1 MGLYIIQF
9 SLFLAVFYVAY
20 LLFLKKETFFN
31 YNRLYLLL
39 TPCLALLLPFIT
51 LDFLR
56 PKDSTGAAFI
66 NLPPV
71 LLGDFAVA
79 AEETQAV
86 THNLKA
92 FNWSQFLWQNGFLIL
107 YGIGFC
113 VAFLL
118 LIKKWNQ
125 FRKFKK
131 SGIQKQQDGI
141 FYSEIQN
148 SRIACT
154 FYNQIFIGSEIN
166 EKERQHI
173 LQHEWVHVTQNHSL
187 DLFYFEILKL
197 LFWFHPAVFA
207 YQKQI
212 TSLHEFIADEH
223 VTQNTSK
230 INYYQSLL
238 NVAFGTHQISFINQF
253 FNHSLIKKRIV
264 MLQKSKSAAQAKLKY
279 LIVLPLIAAMLT
291 YVSCSENEETVETTQ
306 SELPAPPPPPAPSAN
321 FSQEDA
327 QMMNELHQELL
338 EMEKEEKSF
347 MEISNAFM
355 TEKDKHI
362 KSKESYYRLRVY
374 GDWIMKNNKT
384 RKIEEGT
391 WNEEDEKRHNYMK
404 AKEYNQTYE
413 DYVAYR
419 KTQDKEDFVSPRGVP
434 FSSIETV
441 PTFPGCDEESNNTIR
456 KQCFSDKIRNF
467 VNNNFDVG
475 LGKKLGLT
483 GENRVY
489 VRFVIAND
497 GSIEDVQARA
507 PHPELQKEAERVV
520 NSLPQMQPGTQDGK
534 PVNVLY
540 SLPIIFKI
548 H

>member
-1 MGLYIIQF
+1 MELYTVQF

-20 LLFLKKETFFN
+20 LLFFKKETFFN
-31 YNRLYLLL
+31 YNRIYLLI
-39 TPCLALLLPFIT
+39 TPRLALLLPFII

-56 PKDSTGAAFI
+56 PKDSTGATFI

-79 AEETQAV
+79 AEEIQAGNN
-86 THNLKA
+86 NLEA

-125 FRKFKK
+125 FIKFKK
-131 SGIQKQQDGI
+131 SGIQKQQEGI

-187 DLFYFEILKL
+187 DLLFFEILKL
-197 LFWFHPAVFA
+197 LFWFHPAVYF
-207 YQKQI
+207 YQKEI
-212 TSLHEFIADEH
+212 TSLHEFIADEK
-223 VTQNTSK
+223 VVRNSSK
-230 INYYQSLL
+230 ITYYQNLL
-238 NVAFGTHQISFINQF
+238 NVAFGTHHISFINQF

-291 YVSCSENEETVETTQ
+291 YVSCSENIETVETNQ
-306 SELPAPPPPPAPSAN
+306 SDLPAPPPPPAPPTEWLLTDGTEN
-321 FSQEDA
+321 YGVIEVEDI
-327 QMMNELHQELL
+327 NNLTDDENRRFRELSKKIIEDKVMYKLVITDG
-338 EMEKEEKSF
+338 ENKKVYDF
-347 MEISNAFM
+347 DKNSN
-355 TEKDKHI
+355 
-362 KSKESYYRLRVY
+362 
-374 GDWIMKNNKT
+374 
-384 RKIEEGT
+384 IET
-391 WNEEDEKRHNYMK
+391 D
-404 AKEYNQTYE
+404 
-413 DYVAYR
+413 
-419 KTQDKEDFVSPRGVP
+419 GVP
-434 FSSIETV
+434 FSAIETV
-441 PTFPGCDEESNNTIR
+441 PTYPGCDEGSNNTIR
-456 KQCFSDKIRNF
+456 KQCFSDKIKDF

-475 LGKKLGLT
+475 LGKRLGLT
-483 GENRVY
+483 GKNRVY
-489 VRFVIAND
+489 VRFVIAKD
-497 GSIEDVQARA
+497 GSIKDVDSRA
-507 PHPELQKEAERVV
+507 SHPELQKEAERVV
-520 NSLPQMQPGTQDGK
+520 NSLPRMQPGMQDGK

-548 H
+548 E

>member
-1 MGLYIIQF
+1 MGLYIVQF

-31 YNRLYLLL
+31 YNRIYLLL

-56 PKDSTGAAFI
+56 PKDSTGTAFI

-71 LLGDFAVA
+71 LLGDFAVS

-86 THNLKA
+86 THNLETI
-92 FNWSQFLWQNGFLIL
+92 NWTQILWQNGFLIL
-107 YGIGFC
+107 YGIGFSI
-113 VAFLL
+113 AFLL

-125 FRKFKK
+125 FRKFKQ
-131 SGIQKQQDGI
+131 SGILKQQDGI

-154 FYNQIFIGSEIN
+154 FYNQIFIGSEIK

-187 DLFYFEILKL
+187 DLLFFEILKL

-279 LIVLPLIAAMLT
+279 LIILPLIAAMLT
-291 YVSCSENEETVETTQ
+291 YVSCTENEETVETNQ
-306 SELPAPPPPPAPSAN
+306 SELPAPPPPPAPPAN
-321 FSQEDA
+321 LSQEDA
-327 QMMNELHQELL
+327 QLVNELQEELVR
-338 EMEKEEKSF
+338 MKNDGKTTKEIAKEFYDVNIHKSTPSR
-347 MEISNAFM
+347 EN
-355 TEKDKHI
+355 
-362 KSKESYYRLRVY
+362 YYRSMLY
-374 GDWIMKNNKT
+374 MKYTYQDYNNSVDSDK
-384 RKIEEGT
+384 KIEDFEIIPYDEYLEFRKYT
-391 WNEEDEKRHNYMK
+391 KNALLPPPPPPATHEE
-404 AKEYNQTYE
+404 
-413 DYVAYR
+413 
-419 KTQDKEDFVSPRGVP
+419 GVP
-434 FSSIETV
+434 FSAIETV
-441 PTFPGCDEESNNTIR
+441 PTYPGCDEESNNTIR
-456 KQCFSDKIRNF
+456 KQCFSDKIKDF

-489 VRFVIAND
+489 VRFVIAKD
-497 GSIEDVQARA
+497 GSIKDVQARA
-507 PHPELQKEAERVV
+507 PHPKLQEEAERVV
-520 NSLPQMQPGTQDGK
+520 NSLPKMQPGIQNSQ

-548 H
+548 D

>member
-1 MGLYIIQF
+1 MGLYIVQF

-31 YNRLYLLL
+31 YNRIYLLL
-39 TPCLALLLPFIT
+39 TPFLALLLPFIT

-86 THNLKA
+86 THNLEV

-107 YGIGFC
+107 HGIGFC

-125 FRKFKK
+125 FRKFKQR
-131 SGIQKQQDGI
+131 GIQKQQDGI
-141 FYSEIQN
+141 FYKEIQN
-148 SRIACT
+148 SRVACT

-187 DLFYFEILKL
+187 DLLFFEILKL
-197 LFWFHPAVFA
+197 LFWFHPAVYF
-207 YQKQI
+207 YQKEI
-212 TSLHEFIADEH
+212 TSLHEFIADEK
-223 VTQNTSK
+223 VVRNLSK
-230 INYYQSLL
+230 LTYYQNLL
-238 NVAFGTHQISFINQF
+238 NVAFGTHHISFINQF

-279 LIVLPLIAAMLT
+279 LILLPLMAAMLT
-291 YVSCSENEETVETTQ
+291 YVSCSENEEAVETTQ
-306 SELPAPPPPPAPSAN
+306 SELPTPPPPPAPPAN
-321 FSQEDA
+321 LSQEDA
-327 QMMNELHQELL
+327 QMMNQLYTELTN
-338 EMEKEEKSF
+338 MKKEGKS
-347 MEISNAFM
+347 MNEISKVFYDANIHKYIPSR
-355 TEKDKHI
+355 ED
-362 KSKESYYRLRVY
+362 YYRSMVY
-374 GDWIMKNNKT
+374 IKFTYQNYNSSIDSDK
-384 RKIEEGT
+384 KIEDFEIIPY
-391 WNEEDEKRHNYMK
+391 DEYLKFRRHTKDALIPPPPPPSNL
-404 AKEYNQTYE
+404 EN
-413 DYVAYR
+413 
-419 KTQDKEDFVSPRGVP
+419 GIP
-434 FSSIETV
+434 FSAIETL
-441 PTFPGCDEESNNTIR
+441 PTYPGCDEGSNNTIR

-489 VRFVIAND
+489 VRFVISKD
-497 GSIEDVQARA
+497 GGIEDVQARA
-507 PHPELQKEAERVV
+507 PHLELQKEAERVV
-520 NSLPQMQPGTQDGK
+520 NSLPQMQPGMQDGK

-540 SLPIIFKI
+540 SFPIIFKI
-548 H
+548 D

>member
-1 MGLYIIQF
+1 MALYIVQF

-31 YNRLYLLL
+31 YNRIYLLL

-56 PKDSTGAAFI
+56 PKDSTGTAFI

-86 THNLKA
+86 THNLEA
-92 FNWSQFLWQNGFLIL
+92 INWNQILWQNGFLIL
-107 YGIGFC
+107 YGIGFSI
-113 VAFLL
+113 ALLL

-125 FRKFKK
+125 FRKFKI

-187 DLFYFEILKL
+187 DLLFFEILKL

-291 YVSCSENEETVETTQ
+291 YVSCSENEETVETNQ
-306 SELPAPPPPPAPSAN
+306 SELPAPPPPPAPPT
-321 FSQEDA
+321 
-327 QMMNELHQELL
+327 ELL
-338 EMEKEEKSF
+338 LPDETENYGVIEVEDINNLTDDENRRFRELSKKIIEDKVMHKLVITDGENKKVYDF
-347 MEISNAFM
+347 DKNSN
-355 TEKDKHI
+355 
-362 KSKESYYRLRVY
+362 
-374 GDWIMKNNKT
+374 
-384 RKIEEGT
+384 IET
-391 WNEEDEKRHNYMK
+391 D
-404 AKEYNQTYE
+404 
-413 DYVAYR
+413 
-419 KTQDKEDFVSPRGVP
+419 GVP

-441 PTFPGCDEESNNTIR
+441 PAYPGCDLISNNETI
-456 KQCFSDKIRNF
+456 KDCTSSLISQF
-467 VNNNFDVG
+467 VNSTFNTKAVEKFA
-475 LGKKLGLT
+475 KKGSNKIYVKFTISKT
-483 GENRVY
+483 GN
-489 VRFVIAND
+489 
-497 GSIEDVQARA
+497 IEDIKARA
-507 PHPELQKEAERVV
+507 ASPELAEEAKRVV
-520 NSLPQMQPGTQDGK
+520 AQLPKMQPGIQDGK

>member
-1 MGLYIIQF
+1 MGLYIVQF

-20 LLFLKKETFFN
+20 LLFLKKETFFD

-56 PKDSTGAAFI
+56 PKDSTGTAYI

-86 THNLKA
+86 THNLEGI
-92 FNWSQFLWQNGFLIL
+92 NWTQILWQNGFLIL
-107 YGIGFC
+107 YGIGFSI
-113 VAFLL
+113 AFLL

-125 FRKFKK
+125 FRKFKQ
-131 SGIQKQQDGI
+131 SGILKQQDGI
-141 FYSEIQN
+141 FYSEIKN

-154 FYNQIFIGSEIN
+154 FYNQIFIGSEIK

-187 DLFYFEILKL
+187 DLLFFEILKL

-279 LIVLPLIAAMLT
+279 LIILPLIAAMLT
-291 YVSCSENEETVETTQ
+291 YVSCTENKETVETNQ
-306 SELPAPPPPPAPSAN
+306 SELPDPPPPPAPPAN
-321 FSQEDA
+321 LSQEDA
-327 QMMNELHQELL
+327 QLVNELQEELVR
-338 EMEKEEKSF
+338 MKNDGKTTKEIAKEFYDVNIHKSTPSR
-347 MEISNAFM
+347 EN
-355 TEKDKHI
+355 
-362 KSKESYYRLRVY
+362 YYRSMLY
-374 GDWIMKNNKT
+374 MKYTYQDYNNSVDSDK
-384 RKIEEGT
+384 KIEDFEIIPYDEYLEFRKYT
-391 WNEEDEKRHNYMK
+391 KNALLPPPPPPATHEE
-404 AKEYNQTYE
+404 
-413 DYVAYR
+413 
-419 KTQDKEDFVSPRGVP
+419 GVP
-434 FSSIETV
+434 FSAIETV
-441 PTFPGCDEESNNTIR
+441 PTYPGCDEESNNTIR
-456 KQCFSDKIRNF
+456 KQCFSDKIKDF

-489 VRFVIAND
+489 VRFVIAKD
-497 GSIEDVQARA
+497 GSIKDVQARA
-507 PHPELQKEAERVV
+507 PHPKLQEEAERVV
-520 NSLPQMQPGTQDGK
+520 NSLPKMQPGIQNSQ

-548 H
+548 D

>member
-1 MGLYIIQF
+1 MGLYIVQF

-31 YNRLYLLL
+31 YNRIYLLL

-56 PKDSTGAAFI
+56 PKDSTGTAFI

-86 THNLKA
+86 THNLEA
-92 FNWSQFLWQNGFLIL
+92 INWNQILWQNGFLIL

-279 LIVLPLIAAMLT
+279 LIVLPLMAAMLT
-291 YVSCSENEETVETTQ
+291 YVSCSENDIVEENAITDNKLENYKKDGKEELLTVFESKTIEVNNVDNLTIEEDKKFKNTLQ
-306 SELPAPPPPPAPSAN
+306 QAMDNGKNIEIVIKDANNKRIVKINSSGNDIPLPPSPPALPTTS
-321 FSQEDA
+321 S
-327 QMMNELHQELL
+327 
-338 EMEKEEKSF
+338 
-347 MEISNAFM
+347 EI
-355 TEKDKHI
+355 D
-362 KSKESYYRLRVY
+362 
-374 GDWIMKNNKT
+374 
-384 RKIEEGT
+384 
-391 WNEEDEKRHNYMK
+391 
-404 AKEYNQTYE
+404 
-413 DYVAYR
+413 
-419 KTQDKEDFVSPRGVP
+419 VP
-434 FSSIETV
+434 FSAIETV
-441 PTFPGCDEESNNTIR
+441 PTYPGCDEGSNNTIR
-456 KQCFSDKIRNF
+456 KQCFSDKIKDF

-475 LGKKLGLT
+475 LGKRLGLT

-489 VRFVIAND
+489 VRFVIAKD
-497 GSIEDVQARA
+497 GSIKDVDSRA
-507 PHPELQKEAERVV
+507 SHPELQTEAERVV
-520 NSLPQMQPGTQDGK
+520 NSLPKMQPGIQDGK

-548 H
+548 D

>member
-1 MGLYIIQF
+1 MGLYIVQF

-31 YNRLYLLL
+31 YNRIYLLL

-56 PKDSTGAAFI
+56 PKDSTGTAFI

-71 LLGDFAVA
+71 LLGDFAVS

-86 THNLKA
+86 THNLEA
-92 FNWSQFLWQNGFLIL
+92 INWTQILWQNGFLIL
-107 YGIGFC
+107 YGIGFSI
-113 VAFLL
+113 AFLL

-125 FRKFKK
+125 FRKFKQ
-131 SGIQKQQDGI
+131 SGILKQQDGI

-154 FYNQIFIGSEIN
+154 FYNQIFIGSEIK

-187 DLFYFEILKL
+187 DLLFFEILKL

-279 LIVLPLIAAMLT
+279 LIILPLIAAMLT
-291 YVSCSENEETVETTQ
+291 YVSCTENEETVETNQ
-306 SELPAPPPPPAPSAN
+306 SELPAPPPPPAPPAN
-321 FSQEDA
+321 LSQEDA
-327 QMMNELHQELL
+327 QLVNELQEELVR
-338 EMEKEEKSF
+338 MKNDGKTTKEIAKEFYDVNIHKSTPSR
-347 MEISNAFM
+347 EN
-355 TEKDKHI
+355 
-362 KSKESYYRLRVY
+362 YYRSMLY
-374 GDWIMKNNKT
+374 MKYTYQDYNNSVDSDK
-384 RKIEEGT
+384 KIEDFEIIPYDEYLEFRKYT
-391 WNEEDEKRHNYMK
+391 KNALLPPPPPPATHEE
-404 AKEYNQTYE
+404 
-413 DYVAYR
+413 
-419 KTQDKEDFVSPRGVP
+419 GVP
-434 FSSIETV
+434 FSAIETV
-441 PTFPGCDEESNNTIR
+441 PTYPGCDEESNNTIR
-456 KQCFSDKIRNF
+456 KQCFSDKIKDF

-489 VRFVIAND
+489 VRFVIAKD
-497 GSIEDVQARA
+497 GSIKDVQARA
-507 PHPELQKEAERVV
+507 PHPKLQEEAERVV
-520 NSLPQMQPGTQDGK
+520 NSLPKMQPGIQNSQ

-548 H
+548 D

>member
-1 MGLYIIQF
+1 M
-9 SLFLAVFYVAY
+9 
-20 LLFLKKETFFN
+20 
-31 YNRLYLLL
+31 
-39 TPCLALLLPFIT
+39 
-51 LDFLR
+51 
-56 PKDSTGAAFI
+56 
-66 NLPPV
+66 
-71 LLGDFAVA
+71 
-79 AEETQAV
+79 
-86 THNLKA
+86 
-92 FNWSQFLWQNGFLIL
+92 
-107 YGIGFC
+107 
-113 VAFLL
+113 
-118 LIKKWNQ
+118 
-125 FRKFKK
+125 
-131 SGIQKQQDGI
+131 
-141 FYSEIQN
+141 
-148 SRIACT
+148 
-154 FYNQIFIGSEIN
+154 
-166 EKERQHI
+166 
-173 LQHEWVHVTQNHSL
+173 
-187 DLFYFEILKL
+187 
-197 LFWFHPAVFA
+197 
-207 YQKQI
+207 
-212 TSLHEFIADEH
+212 
-223 VTQNTSK
+223 
-230 INYYQSLL
+230 
-238 NVAFGTHQISFINQF
+238 
-253 FNHSLIKKRIV
+253 
-264 MLQKSKSAAQAKLKY
+264 
-279 LIVLPLIAAMLT
+279 LPLIAAMLT
-291 YVSCSENEETVETTQ
+291 YVSCSENEETVETNQ
-306 SELPAPPPPPAPSAN
+306 SELPAPPPPPAPPAN
-321 FSQEDA
+321 LSQEDA

-419 KTQDKEDFVSPRGVP
+419 KTQDKEDFVSPVGVS

-441 PTFPGCDEESNNTIR
+441 PTYPGCDEESNNTIR

-489 VRFVIAND
+489 VRFVITDD

-520 NSLPQMQPGTQDGK
+520 NSLPKMQPGIQDGK

-548 H
+548 D

>member
-1 MGLYIIQF
+1 
-9 SLFLAVFYVAY
+9 
-20 LLFLKKETFFN
+20 
-31 YNRLYLLL
+31 
-39 TPCLALLLPFIT
+39 
-51 LDFLR
+51 
-56 PKDSTGAAFI
+56 
-66 NLPPV
+66 
-71 LLGDFAVA
+71 
-79 AEETQAV
+79 
-86 THNLKA
+86 
-92 FNWSQFLWQNGFLIL
+92 
-107 YGIGFC
+107 
-113 VAFLL
+113 
-118 LIKKWNQ
+118 
-125 FRKFKK
+125 
-131 SGIQKQQDGI
+131 
-141 FYSEIQN
+141 
-148 SRIACT
+148 
-154 FYNQIFIGSEIN
+154 
-166 EKERQHI
+166 
-173 LQHEWVHVTQNHSL
+173 
-187 DLFYFEILKL
+187 
-197 LFWFHPAVFA
+197 
-207 YQKQI
+207 
-212 TSLHEFIADEH
+212 
-223 VTQNTSK
+223 
-230 INYYQSLL
+230 
-238 NVAFGTHQISFINQF
+238 
-253 FNHSLIKKRIV
+253 
-264 MLQKSKSAAQAKLKY
+264 
-279 LIVLPLIAAMLT
+279 
-291 YVSCSENEETVETTQ
+291 
-306 SELPAPPPPPAPSAN
+306 
-321 FSQEDA
+321 
-327 QMMNELHQELL
+327 MMNELYQELL

-362 KSKESYYRLRVY
+362 KSKESYYRLRVF

-419 KTQDKEDFVSPRGVP
+419 KTQDKENFVSPVGVP

-441 PTFPGCDEESNNTIR
+441 PTYPGCDEGSNNTIR

-520 NSLPQMQPGTQDGK
+520 NSLPQMQPGIQNGK

-548 H
+548 D

>member
-1 MGLYIIQF
+1 MELYIVQF

-39 TPCLALLLPFIT
+39 TPCLALLLPLIT

-79 AEETQAV
+79 AEEIQAV
-86 THNLKA
+86 NNNLEA

-107 YGIGFC
+107 YGIGFSI
-113 VAFLL
+113 AFLL

-125 FRKFKK
+125 FRKFKQ

-141 FYSEIQN
+141 FYKEIQN

-154 FYNQIFIGSEIN
+154 FYNQIFIGSEIK
-166 EKERQHI
+166 EKQRQHI
-173 LQHEWVHVTQNHSL
+173 LQHEWVHVKQNHSL
-187 DLFYFEILKL
+187 DLLFFEILKL

-207 YQKQI
+207 YQRQI
-212 TSLHEFIADEH
+212 TSLHEFIADEY

-238 NVAFGTHQISFINQF
+238 NVAFGTHRISFINQF

-279 LIVLPLIAAMLT
+279 LIILPLIAAMLT
-291 YVSCSENEETVETTQ
+291 YVSCSENIETVETNQ
-306 SELPAPPPPPAPSAN
+306 SELPAPPPPPAPPAN
-321 FSQEDA
+321 LSQEDA
-327 QMMNELHQELL
+327 QLVNELQEEL
-338 EMEKEEKSF
+338 MRMKNDGKTTKEIAKEFYDVDIYKSTPSR
-347 MEISNAFM
+347 EN
-355 TEKDKHI
+355 
-362 KSKESYYRLRVY
+362 YYRSMLY
-374 GDWIMKNNKT
+374 MKYTYQDYNNSVDSDK
-384 RKIEEGT
+384 KIEDFEIIPYDEYLEFRKYT
-391 WNEEDEKRHNYMK
+391 KNTLLPPPPPPATHEE
-404 AKEYNQTYE
+404 
-413 DYVAYR
+413 
-419 KTQDKEDFVSPRGVP
+419 GVP
-434 FSSIETV
+434 FSAIETV
-441 PTFPGCDEESNNTIR
+441 PTYPGCDEGSNNTIR
-456 KQCFSDKIRNF
+456 KQCFSDKIKDY

-475 LGKKLGLT
+475 LGKRLGLT
-483 GENRVY
+483 GKNRVY
-489 VRFVIAND
+489 VRFVIAKD
-497 GSIEDVQARA
+497 GSIKDVDSRA
-507 PHPELQKEAERVV
+507 SHPELQKEAERVV
-520 NSLPQMQPGTQDGK
+520 NSLPRMQPGMQDGK

-548 H
+548 D

>member
-1 MGLYIIQF
+1 MGLYIVQF
-9 SLFLAVFYVAY
+9 SLFLAVFYVTY
-20 LLFLKKETFFN
+20 LLFLKKETFFD

-56 PKDSTGAAFI
+56 PKDSTGTAYI

-86 THNLKA
+86 THNLEAIK
-92 FNWSQFLWQNGFLIL
+92 WTQILWQNGFLIL
-107 YGIGFC
+107 YGIGFSI
-113 VAFLL
+113 AFLL

-125 FRKFKK
+125 FRKFKQ

-154 FYNQIFIGSEIN
+154 FYNQIFIGSEIK

-207 YQKQI
+207 YQRQI
-212 TSLHEFIADEH
+212 TSLHEFIADEY

-279 LIVLPLIAAMLT
+279 LIVLPLMAAMLT

-306 SELPAPPPPPAPSAN
+306 SELPAPPPPPAPPAN
-321 FSQEDA
+321 LSQEDA
-327 QMMNELHQELL
+327 QLVNELQAELVR
-338 EMEKEEKSF
+338 MKNDGKTTKEIAKKFYDVNIHKSTPSR
-347 MEISNAFM
+347 EN
-355 TEKDKHI
+355 
-362 KSKESYYRLRVY
+362 YYRSMLY
-374 GDWIMKNNKT
+374 MKYTYQDYNNSVDSEK
-384 RKIEEGT
+384 KIEDFEIIPYDEYLKFRKHAKNALLPPPPPPAT
-391 WNEEDEKRHNYMK
+391 HEE
-404 AKEYNQTYE
+404 
-413 DYVAYR
+413 
-419 KTQDKEDFVSPRGVP
+419 GVP
-434 FSSIETV
+434 FSAIETV
-441 PTFPGCDEESNNTIR
+441 PAYPGCDQISNNETI
-456 KQCFSDKIRNF
+456 KDCTSSLINQF
-467 VNNNFDVG
+467 VNSNFDVG
-475 LGKKLGLT
+475 IGEKLGLT
-483 GENRVY
+483 GENRIY
-489 VRFVIAND
+489 VRFVIADD

-520 NSLPQMQPGTQDGK
+520 NSLPQMQPGIQDGK